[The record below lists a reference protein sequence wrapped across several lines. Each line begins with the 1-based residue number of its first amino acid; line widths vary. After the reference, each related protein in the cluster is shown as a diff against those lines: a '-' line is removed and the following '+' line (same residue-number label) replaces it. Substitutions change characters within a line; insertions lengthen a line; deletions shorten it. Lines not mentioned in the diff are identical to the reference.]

1 MIPSFVSDGLLT
13 KLDNTDDSLKLGQFM
28 IYTGLV
34 SKAIPHTGME
44 LEKYSKSWKKAL
56 FLAHSNN
63 VFEIGAFYILEKK
76 IDKKKTNAYL
86 FLTCSVILALTFFD
100 HWPVWL

>member
-1 MIPSFVSDGLLT
+1 
-13 KLDNTDDSLKLGQFM
+13 M

-34 SKAIPHTGME
+34 SKANTHPGLE
-44 LEKYSKSWKKAL
+44 LEKYSKSWKKPI
-56 FLAHSNN
+56 FVAHSNN
-63 VFEIGAFYILEKK
+63 VFEIGALYILEKK

-86 FLTCSVILALTFFD
+86 FLCCSVILALTFFD